1 MPGVLIVEALAQVGA
16 VAVLK
21 KEENRGRLAF
31 CRYRQLPFQKQVRP
45 GDQLRL
51 EVEMTRVRVIGKGK
65 AIATVDGEVAC
76 EAEITFAIGDKK
88 NR

>member
-21 KEENRGRLAF
+21 KEENRGRLAL
-31 CRYRQLPFQKQVRP
+31 QVSTIAVSKQVRP

-51 EVEMTRVRVIGKGK
+51 EVEMTRVRAIGKGK